1 MGERGRPKTPTALIE
16 LAGNPG
22 HRAKASLQDEPKP
35 EATLPQCP
43 RGMSGIAKK
52 EWIRITRHLYDL
64 GLVTE
69 IDLMA
74 LAVYCDAVQ
83 MYIVMR
89 KFIKKQRKYLD
100 ANGKEKAS
108 QQINGTVLRG
118 EAAYFYGRNSQTQSE
133 YNAMK
138 AAADTILQISKQFG
152 MTPSARSRMT
162 VEKPVKARAIDEFID
177 D

>member
-1 MGERGRPKTPTALIE
+1 MGERGRAKKPTALIE

-22 HRAKASLQDEPKP
+22 HLSKASLKDEPKP
-35 EATLPQCP
+35 EVTLPQCP
-43 RGMSGIAKK
+43 RGMSGVAKK
-52 EWIRITRHLYDL
+52 EWLRITQHLYDL

-83 MYIVMR
+83 MYTAMR
-89 KFIKKQRKYLD
+89 KYIKKQRKELD
-100 ANGKEKAS
+100 D
-108 QQINGTVLRG
+108 GTVLRG
-118 EAAYFYGRNSQTQSE
+118 EVAYFYGRNSHTQNE

-162 VEKPVKARAIDEFID
+162 VEKPVKARAIDEFR
-177 D
+177 